1 MMTPQ
6 HRKLASLC
14 GVFARVAHSLAAKR
28 IASQSSSDDEITFV
42 RQLRA
47 AAPIPRGCREFSS
60 GVAPGPPVI
69 TALFW
74 GEHAIGRAGFIPLRL
89 VATPP
94 DRFPGEILFRFPSS
108 PLGCEGRAFA
118 AIAPQRTPKTNP
130 GTATLRQAAGQG
142 ARRNSADQPRR
153 TAGTSALF
161 PVSPKHRSA
170 SKDYNPPRRGR
181 FTQSNSSRSAD
192 RRKNVRL

>member
-1 MMTPQ
+1 MFLPGWRTVSPRSASPRRAAVTM
-6 HRKLASLC
+6 KLPAC
-14 GVFARVAHSLAAKR
+14 D
-28 IASQSSSDDEITFV
+28 SSD
-42 RQLRA
+42 QLLPFLEVA
-47 AAPIPRGCREFSS
+47 GKFSS

-74 GEHAIGRAGFIPLRL
+74 GEHAIGRAGFIPLRP

-130 GTATLRQAAGQG
+130 GTATPRQAAGQG

-153 TAGTSALF
+153 TTGTSALF
-161 PVSPKHRSA
+161 PVSPKYRSA